1 VAEAAAGLAPVA
13 LLTAYGTE
21 RPLDVLSGSELPRI
35 C

>member
-1 VAEAAAGLAPVA
+1 VVELREGQAPVV
-13 LLTAYGTE
+13 LRTAYGTE